1 MPCQTLIYMRPTRQ
15 AWASCTFREEVTLS
29 FSLLNSSEGH
39 LVHAYVKGM
48 EAGRR
53 GGKEERMRWT
63 REVEGRREGRKVQ
76 AGSYYDLVDGQ
87 KSCAGPL

>member
-1 MPCQTLIYMRPTRQ
+1 M
-15 AWASCTFREEVTLS
+15 
-29 FSLLNSSEGH
+29 
-39 LVHAYVKGM
+39 HAYVKGM

>member
-1 MPCQTLIYMRPTRQ
+1 MIYVRPTRQ

-29 FSLLNSSEGH
+29 SSLLNSSEGH

-48 EAGRR
+48 EGGRR
-53 GGKEERMRWT
+53 GGKQERMKRT

-76 AGSYYDLVDGQ
+76 AGSYYDLVGGR